1 MFVHSHPPNLRGT
14 KFFQWGKDLSGQF
27 MQDFMSASNYESDK
41 CTAPYYDPWCE
52 EYDHEGDYTELQVG
66 PAPTQMHTFPVP
78 AKSTYEWSEWF
89 KGYQASQAVVPK
101 VHTCTLYMFIHTTT
115 NIIIFTLTTYE
126 YVQFLQCT
134 LKQFI

>member
-66 PAPTQMHTFPVP
+66 PADASAAANDEIVMVRANKKAP
-78 AKSTYEWSEWF
+78 A
-89 KGYQASQAVVPK
+89 
-101 VHTCTLYMFIHTTT
+101 
-115 NIIIFTLTTYE
+115 NIPSISVT
-126 YVQFLQCT
+126 
-134 LKQFI
+134 